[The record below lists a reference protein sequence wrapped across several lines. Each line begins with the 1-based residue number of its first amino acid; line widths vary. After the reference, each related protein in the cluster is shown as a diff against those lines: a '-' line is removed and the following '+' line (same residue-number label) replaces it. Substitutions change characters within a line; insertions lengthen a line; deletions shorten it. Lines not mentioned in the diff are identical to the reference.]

1 MKLCEAVV
9 LWKHRITAFF
19 ARHINDWSSGP
30 IIDMPGIKKSN

>member
-19 ARHINDWSSGP
+19 AKHINDWSSGP
-30 IIDMPGIKKSN
+30 MMIVPWYQKK